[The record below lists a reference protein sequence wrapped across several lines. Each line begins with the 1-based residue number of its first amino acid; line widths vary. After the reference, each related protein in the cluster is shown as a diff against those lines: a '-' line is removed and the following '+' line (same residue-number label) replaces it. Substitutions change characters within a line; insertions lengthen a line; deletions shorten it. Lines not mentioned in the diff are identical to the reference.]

1 MRRRAARQVDDDLR
15 GEVMEEC
22 NKIGPVADVKVIVD
36 HDVCGRGPL
45 ASGPPPPRGVRT
57 HDTSARWWPPF
68 SRSLLPA
75 ARQDP
80 NPETAAKIF
89 VIFANTDAAA
99 RAREKFEGRF
109 FAGRRIKAVLY
120 DDVRI
125 LAQDYSG

>member
-1 MRRRAARQVDDDLR
+1 MTFAVRSWKSATRSGRWPTSRSLSTTTYVGGARSHRD
-15 GEVMEEC
+15 
-22 NKIGPVADVKVIVD
+22 
-36 HDVCGRGPL
+36 
-45 ASGPPPPRGVRT
+45 PPPPRGVRT